1 MATASEP
8 AKPVR
13 YAVLPE
19 RGRQQQHL
27 ARCIAGCTCGADR
40 AVLVNW
46 RAPMDAQRLEHF
58 RNLLLNQ
65 LRQYTEQIRTDQA
78 AALELYDDGVKDSV
92 DLSVQDLNKEIALR
106 LGERSSQVVAD
117 IDQALL
123 RMKEGSYGICARCGQ
138 PIDERR
144 LEAIPTAR
152 YDAACQAAIESANGD
167 DDLPTL

>member
-1 MATASEP
+1 
-8 AKPVR
+8 
-13 YAVLPE
+13 
-19 RGRQQQHL
+19 
-27 ARCIAGCTCGADR
+27 
-40 AVLVNW
+40 
-46 RAPMDAQRLEHF
+46 MDAQKLEHF
-58 RNLLLNQ
+58 RKLLLTQ

-123 RMKEGSYGICARCGQ
+123 RIKDGQYGICARCSQ

-144 LEAIPTAR
+144 LEALPTAR
-152 YDAACQAAIESANGD
+152 YDAACQAAIESANGED
-167 DDLPTL
+167 DFSTL